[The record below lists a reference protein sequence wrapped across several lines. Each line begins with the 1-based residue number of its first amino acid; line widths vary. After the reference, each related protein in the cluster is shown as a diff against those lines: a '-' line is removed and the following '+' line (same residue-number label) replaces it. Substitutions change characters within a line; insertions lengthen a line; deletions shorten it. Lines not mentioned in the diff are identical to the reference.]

1 MFRFEGLE
9 VWKLAVEYG
18 KECYE
23 LANTFPKYEN
33 FGLSDQLRRASI
45 SISNNIA
52 EGSVGSNAN
61 FKKYIITAIG
71 STLETVNILN
81 FACEIDYINLKTK
94 KEMYEKAER
103 LIKKLHSFF
112 RAIGN

>member
-9 VWKLAVEYG
+9 VWKLAVEFG
-18 KECYE
+18 KECYK
-23 LANTFPKYEN
+23 LTDTFPKYEN
-33 FGLSDQLRRASI
+33 FGLSDQLRRAGV
-45 SISNNIA
+45 SISNNIT
-52 EGSVGSNAN
+52 EGSVGSSAN

-81 FACEIDYINLKTK
+81 FSYEIGYIDLKTK
-94 KEMYEKAER
+94 TKMYEKAER
-103 LIKKLHSFF
+103 LIKKLHSFS